1 MAQSIFPI
9 ITISSGNG
17 LRFFKGVPQL
27 ESRKLHFLGT
37 RLPSQNCEKL
47 MTYQAPCVIPS
58 GLRIPAIKRRVTKG
72 GLNEVSLVPRKPNM
86 NLSGKMMMHVEI
98 DSSGDVLYDIVRY
111 RPNDLATILPDK
123 VQGCYLL
130 DGQWGAV
137 GSIICWNFT
146 YGT

>member
-1 MAQSIFPI
+1 
-9 ITISSGNG
+9 
-17 LRFFKGVPQL
+17 
-27 ESRKLHFLGT
+27 
-37 RLPSQNCEKL
+37 
-47 MTYQAPCVIPS
+47 
-58 GLRIPAIKRRVTKG
+58 
-72 GLNEVSLVPRKPNM
+72 
-86 NLSGKMMMHVEI
+86 MMMHVEI

-146 YGT
+146 YDGKSEVIKQEIEEVNDSNHKIVFNVLEAKLVEGIYKSFKIIFYTEPDDNGKLAAVTFEFEKENSKMPYPTDFMDYLCDIFRGVDKYNSSI